1 MNYQLEP
8 LPNGALLATAPM
20 PHMTSVSVG
29 LWVGVGGRYEPLD
42 LCGASHFIEHLLFKG
57 TRRRTAR
64 EISEAVEG
72 VGGSLNAFTSEEHTC
87 YYAKVPHAHLA
98 EALEVLGDMLSQ
110 PRFARSDVEKERR
123 VIGDELAMYEDQPQQ
138 YVQELLNKAMWPRH
152 PLGRP
157 LTGTCRSVKG
167 LRRADLTAFYRTHY
181 VGPALVIAVAGHFSP
196 PLVHRLAT
204 RLAKALPGGARDTFL
219 PARWTP
225 RPPVVRQAARPT
237 EQTHLALGIRTWSRL
252 DDRRYALRLLN
263 AALGENMSSLLFQA
277 VREEAGLVYSIDSTL
292 SFFADTGDLVIS
304 AGLDGENLGR
314 VLRLVVRE
322 LRRLACRPLTRTELA
337 RVRDY
342 VLGQIDLST
351 ENTESQMLALGEQVL
366 AYGHTTTP
374 ETYQRRLRRV
384 SAETIQRVAGECLRP
399 ERLTLALVSP
409 VRQEREAAAA
419 LARL

>member
-1 MNYQLEP
+1 
-8 LPNGALLATAPM
+8 
-20 PHMTSVSVG
+20 
-29 LWVGVGGRYEPLD
+29 
-42 LCGASHFIEHLLFKG
+42 
-57 TRRRTAR
+57 
-64 EISEAVEG
+64 
-72 VGGSLNAFTSEEHTC
+72 
-87 YYAKVPHAHLA
+87 
-98 EALEVLGDMLSQ
+98 
-110 PRFARSDVEKERR
+110 
-123 VIGDELAMYEDQPQQ
+123 
-138 YVQELLNKAMWPRH
+138 
-152 PLGRP
+152 
-157 LTGTCRSVKG
+157 
-167 LRRADLTAFYRTHY
+167 
-181 VGPALVIAVAGHFSP
+181 
-196 PLVHRLAT
+196 
-204 RLAKALPGGARDTFL
+204 
-219 PARWTP
+219 
-225 RPPVVRQAARPT
+225 VVRQAARPT

-263 AALGENMSSLLFQA
+263 AALGENMSSRLFQA